1 MLGTKG
7 MKTQTSKST
16 NLKVEGNIDIN
27 KLIKE
32 ALEPE
37 AQIVEQLDQ
46 LYAYMLMN
54 MAYGRWKDE
63 STSDSVFQ
71 DNWKPNLQGNF

>member
-46 LYAYMLMN
+46 LYAYRLMN
-54 MAYGRWKDE
+54 MA
-63 STSDSVFQ
+63 
-71 DNWKPNLQGNF
+71 